1 MGIFTCKWWDNWCI
15 KPVDMISLS
24 HYLQGSGLGY
34 IQTVVENRISE
45 PSTVPIQ
52 CCSLVESWGKSKN
65 GSCCLVYFA
74 DKIWTV
80 LSCNIFMY
88 FLVARTVLSF
98 GKVCEKNKRE
108 LIVEVLTSG
117 HWACDAQKLED
128 RLGTTAENGSYAAS
142 RKTNLKI
149 LFCG

>member
-1 MGIFTCKWWDNWCI
+1 MVKKWGYLPCKWWDNWCI

-24 HYLQGSGLGY
+24 HYLQGLGY
-34 IQTVVENRISE
+34 FQTVVGNGISE

-52 CCSLVESWGKSKN
+52 CCSLIESWGKSKN
-65 GSCCLVYFA
+65 GSCCLVYFRP
-74 DKIWTV
+74 V
-80 LSCNIFMY
+80 MQYFHVFSCSSYSAF
-88 FLVARTVLSF
+88 FWQSLWRKQKRTHRWSLDIRSL
-98 GKVCEKNKRE
+98 GM
-108 LIVEVLTSG
+108 
-117 HWACDAQKLED
+117 WDAQKLED